1 MSTTESKQDQLKR
14 AARRAFLKEEHV
26 REGEQRIVE
35 EERRLTAIAAKTER
49 LRTLREARDTAE
61 REAAAAAEPVKKKRA
76 KALIPTNA
84 LKAGNAE

>member
-1 MSTTESKQDQLKR
+1 MDGVERLALLKVSTTESKQDQLKR

-49 LRTLREARDTAE
+49 LRALRQAKDTAE
-61 REAAAAAEPVKKKRA
+61 REAEPLPSRSKRS
-76 KALIPTNA
+76 
-84 LKAGNAE
+84 EQRR